1 MIKIGMGAETR
12 VVATERAVKE
22 ETMEADRRGECGQ
35 SHGWR
40 VIARVEGL

>member
-22 ETMEADRRGECGQ
+22 DEMEADRTR
-35 SHGWR
+35 
-40 VIARVEGL
+40 